1 MYLPGD
7 AQDRLFEQ
15 VTELSA
21 AGSRIAIETVGVQA
35 EDRRE
40 SMRERFQQ
48 LRDKFGMEEQVD
60 VAELMYHDLDRAD
73 VAEWLDSHGWTAAGV
88 TSQDEMRRLGRWV
101 LPDDTDQK
109 AFSTFVTA
117 QRH

>member
-1 MYLPGD
+1 
-7 AQDRLFEQ
+7 
-15 VTELSA
+15 
-21 AGSRIAIETVGVQA
+21 
-35 EDRRE
+35 
-40 SMRERFQQ
+40 
-48 LRDKFGMEEQVD
+48 
-60 VAELMYHDLDRAD
+60 
-73 VAEWLDSHGWTAAGV
+73 V